1 MHRAPRE
8 MCTETSHMQIQSKH
22 YAKPPPQ
29 LRQPQTGALCMC
41 DAIATQASASEQRR
55 SFRPDAAL
63 AWAGGLISIS
73 EDLQVFCNL
82 LIAYL

>member
-1 MHRAPRE
+1 MHRAPHE
-8 MCTETSHMQIQSKH
+8 MCTETSHMQIQSRH
-22 YAKPPPQ
+22 YARPPTPTAAAPDRGP
-29 LRQPQTGALCMC
+29 LC

-63 AWAGGLISIS
+63 AWAGGLISTS
-73 EDLQVFCNL
+73 EDLQIFCNL